1 MSKGILL
8 YRKILSGCSVYA
20 LPSFGV
26 IFHNGSCVST
36 LRESFY
42 VRRQQKESKTR
53 ISVAALFVMSKPLFQ
68 VNMPEQETRNVCVWL
83 PNREQLDITIGAK
96 ATGQELFNKVCES
109 LNIQEAHF
117 FGLSIVKNN
126 EYIFMDLE
134 QKLNKYFPKE
144 WKKEAGKVAEKF
156 SPPCV
161 AFFRVQYYVENGR
174 IISDKK
180 ARQLYYYHLKDQVLR
195 SHCTD
200 KEEIYFLLAAYA
212 LQADCGNLNSHM
224 KNYFEPE
231 AYFPHWIIA
240 KRGSDYILK
249 HAPEIHKEQ
258 EGMSVKEAVLNF
270 IRESCFLEDVPVHC
284 YRLQKDKKEDR
295 PSIILGVTLRG
306 MHIYQEVNHVQ
317 QLLYDFPWSNV
328 GKLTFLGK
336 KFEIQPDGLPSAR
349 KLVYY
354 TGCPFRSRHLLHLL
368 SNSHRLYLNIQP
380 VLKQIRKLEETE
392 EKKRYRESYISDNME
407 MDLDQ
412 SDKHSQG
419 SSKES
424 TKDNRLSRQ
433 STVSHGSSH
442 TSGIEADSNHR
453 MSVEMSV
460 DEPFGIETVHRKEKS
475 YCSSISH
482 SSSGIDSGSKGR
494 IEGDSQDDEV
504 EAAVDEPD
512 CLIADTPLQLGP
524 SVLEAAE
531 ESVDSLGLKRCLQ
544 GFEQMVFLSA
554 TPTVKMRGPSVDSL
568 YQVKISKPKNSTDRY
583 SQSLDDVRIYQQNHP
598 PFAAPTLTSDTSQ
611 SYTFGYP
618 IEDKM
623 IDYECT
629 YTTADC
635 KMKSALFGKRSMNC
649 LSLDLLG
656 EDQLLEFIV

>member
-1 MSKGILL
+1 MS
-8 YRKILSGCSVYA
+8 R
-20 LPSFGV
+20 
-26 IFHNGSCVST
+26 
-36 LRESFY
+36 
-42 VRRQQKESKTR
+42 
-53 ISVAALFVMSKPLFQ
+53 PLFQ
-68 VNMPEQETRNVCVWL
+68 ASMPEHEIHNVCVWL
-83 PNREQLDITIGAK
+83 PNREQLDVTVGAK
-96 ATGQELFNKVCES
+96 ATGQELFNKICEA
-109 LNIQEAHF
+109 LDIKEAHF

-144 WKKEAGKVAEKF
+144 WKKETSKVTEKF

-180 ARQLYYYHLKDQVLR
+180 ARQLYYHHLKDQVLR
-195 SHCTD
+195 SHCTH

-212 LQADCGNLNSHM
+212 LQADCGNLNVHM

-258 EGMSVKEAVLNF
+258 EGMSVKEAVLHF
-270 IRESCFLEDVPVHC
+270 IRESCLLEDVPVHC

-354 TGCPFRSRHLLHLL
+354 TGCPFRSRHLLQLL

-380 VLKQIRKLEETE
+380 VLKQIRKLEEAE

-419 SSKES
+419 SSRGSAKN
-424 TKDNRLSRQ
+424 NRLSRQ
-433 STVSHGSSH
+433 STVSHSSSH
-442 TSGIEADSNHR
+442 TSGIEADSHHR

-460 DEPFGIETVHRKEKS
+460 DEPFGIETVHRKEKA
-475 YCSSISH
+475 YCSTISH

-494 IEGDSQDDEV
+494 TEGDSQDDELT
-504 EAAVDEPD
+504 VDEPEYAPIED
-512 CLIADTPLQLGP
+512 PLKIDTPGLD
-524 SVLEAAE
+524 SKE
-531 ESVDSLGLKRCLQ
+531 ESVDSPGSDGHYLQ
-544 GFEQMVFLSA
+544 DFEQLVFSTNA
-554 TPTVKMRGPSVDSL
+554 PVKMRGQSVDSL
-568 YQVKISKPKNSTDRY
+568 DQVKMSKPRNSTDRY
-583 SQSLDDVRIYQQNHP
+583 SQSLDDVRIYQQTHP
-598 PFAAPTLTSDTSQ
+598 LFNTSTLTSDTSQ
-611 SYTFGYP
+611 SYTFGCS
-618 IEDKM
+618 IEEKM
-623 IDYECT
+623 IDYGCT

-656 EDQLLEFIV
+656 EEQLLEFIL